1 MSIFSRLADIINSNL
16 TSLLD
21 KAEDPQKMVRL
32 IIQEMEDELV
42 KERSNLARFL
52 ANQKEIG
59 RQVAR
64 HQERVDE
71 WQAKAELALTKGRED
86 LARAALI
93 EKKKQTELSE
103 TLYREQQA
111 VDSGIEKLGEEIRQL
126 EAKLEDARAR
136 QKAMAIRTEAASS
149 RLNVQSQVARGESQA
164 VVSKFERM
172 ERRIDEMEARADLGQ
187 SDKALAQQF
196 AELEVDDQISKELEA
211 MRQKLGQGDSKSEGK
226 QGE

>member
-16 TSLLD
+16 TALLD

-52 ANQKEIG
+52 ASQKEIG

-93 EKKKQTELSE
+93 ERKKQTELSE

-196 AELEVDDQISKELEA
+196 AELEVDDQISRELEA

>member
-16 TSLLD
+16 TALLD

-52 ANQKEIG
+52 ASQKEIG

-111 VDSGIEKLGEEIRQL
+111 LDSGIEKLGEEIRQL

>member
-16 TSLLD
+16 TALLD

-52 ANQKEIG
+52 ASQKEIG

-71 WQAKAELALTKGRED
+71 WQGKAELALTKGRED

-93 EKKKQTELSE
+93 EKKKQSELSE

-136 QKAMAIRTEAASS
+136 QKAMAIRSEAASS
-149 RLNVQSQVARGESQA
+149 RLNVQSQVARGDSQA

-211 MRQKLGQGDSKSEGK
+211 MRQKLGQRDGQ

>member
-16 TSLLD
+16 TALLD

-52 ANQKEIG
+52 ASQKEIG

-196 AELEVDDQISKELEA
+196 AELEVDDQISLELEA

>member
-16 TSLLD
+16 TALLD

-52 ANQKEIG
+52 ASQKEIG

-93 EKKKQTELSE
+93 EKKKQSELSE

-211 MRQKLGQGDSKSEGK
+211 MRQKLGQRDGQ

>member
-16 TSLLD
+16 TALLD

-52 ANQKEIG
+52 ASQKEIG

-64 HQERVDE
+64 HQELVDE

-196 AELEVDDQISKELEA
+196 AELEVDDQISRELEA

>member
-16 TSLLD
+16 TALLD

-52 ANQKEIG
+52 ASQKEIG

-93 EKKKQTELSE
+93 EKKTQTELSE

-196 AELEVDDQISKELEA
+196 AELEVDDQISRELEA

>member
-16 TSLLD
+16 TALLD

-52 ANQKEIG
+52 ASQKEIG
-59 RQVAR
+59 RQVAC

-93 EKKKQTELSE
+93 EKKKQSELGE
-103 TLYREQQA
+103 ALQREQQA

-196 AELEVDDQISKELEA
+196 AELEVDDQISRELEA

>member
-16 TSLLD
+16 TALLD

-52 ANQKEIG
+52 ASQKEIG

-103 TLYREQQA
+103 TLYREQRA

-196 AELEVDDQISKELEA
+196 AELEVDDQISRELEA

>member
-59 RQVAR
+59 RQVSR
-64 HQERVDE
+64 HQERVNE

-93 EKKKQTELSE
+93 EKNKQSELAE
-103 TLYREQQA
+103 VLYREQQA
-111 VDSGIEKLGEEIRQL
+111 VDSGIDKLGDEIRKL

-136 QKAMAIRTEAASS
+136 QKAMAIRSEAASS
-149 RLNVQSQVARGESQA
+149 RLNVQSQVARGDSQA

-196 AELEVDDQISKELEA
+196 AELEADDQISKELEA
-211 MRQKLGQGDSKSEGK
+211 MRQKLGQGDTTPK

>member
-1 MSIFSRLADIINSNL
+1 
-16 TSLLD
+16 
-21 KAEDPQKMVRL
+21 

-52 ANQKEIG
+52 ASQKEIG

-93 EKKKQTELSE
+93 EKKKQTELADA
-103 TLYREQQA
+103 LLREQQA

-136 QKAMAIRTEAASS
+136 QKAMAIRSEAASS
-149 RLNVQSQVARGESQA
+149 RLNVQSQVARGDSQA
-164 VVSKFERM
+164 VV
-172 ERRIDEMEARADLGQ
+172 
-187 SDKALAQQF
+187 
-196 AELEVDDQISKELEA
+196 
-211 MRQKLGQGDSKSEGK
+211 
-226 QGE
+226 

>member
-16 TSLLD
+16 TALLD

-52 ANQKEIG
+52 ASQKEIG

-71 WQAKAELALTKGRED
+71 WQAKAELALPIGRED

-196 AELEVDDQISKELEA
+196 AELEVDDQISRELEA

>member
-16 TSLLD
+16 TALLD

-52 ANQKEIG
+52 ASQKEIG

-196 AELEVDDQISKELEA
+196 AELEVDDQISRELEA

-226 QGE
+226 QEE

>member
-16 TSLLD
+16 TALLD

-52 ANQKEIG
+52 TSQKEIG

-196 AELEVDDQISKELEA
+196 AELEVDDQISRELEA

>member
-16 TSLLD
+16 TALLD

-52 ANQKEIG
+52 ASQKEIG

-149 RLNVQSQVARGESQA
+149 RLNVQSQVARGKSQA

-196 AELEVDDQISKELEA
+196 AELEVDDQISRELEA

>member
-16 TSLLD
+16 TALLD
-21 KAEDPQKMVRL
+21 KAEDHQKMVRL

-52 ANQKEIG
+52 ASQKEIG

-196 AELEVDDQISKELEA
+196 AELEVDDQISRELEA

>member
-16 TSLLD
+16 TALLD

-52 ANQKEIG
+52 ASQKEIG

-103 TLYREQQA
+103 TLYREQQS

-164 VVSKFERM
+164 VVNKFERM

-196 AELEVDDQISKELEA
+196 AELEVDDQISRELEA
-211 MRQKLGQGDSKSEGK
+211 MCQKLGQGDSKSEGK

>member
-16 TSLLD
+16 TALLD

-52 ANQKEIG
+52 ASQKEIG

-196 AELEVDDQISKELEA
+196 AELEVDDQISRELEA
-211 MRQKLGQGDSKSEGK
+211 MRQKMGQGDSKSEGK

>member
-16 TSLLD
+16 TALLD

-52 ANQKEIG
+52 ASQKEIG

-64 HQERVDE
+64 HQERVAE
-71 WQAKAELALTKGRED
+71 WQGKAELALTKGRED

-196 AELEVDDQISKELEA
+196 AELEVDDQISRELEA

>member
-16 TSLLD
+16 TALLD
-21 KAEDPQKMVRL
+21 KAEDPRKMVRL
-32 IIQEMEDELV
+32 IIQEMEGELV

-52 ANQKEIG
+52 ASQKEIG

>member
-16 TSLLD
+16 TALLD

-42 KERSNLARFL
+42 KDRSNLARFL
-52 ANQKEIG
+52 ASQKEIG

-196 AELEVDDQISKELEA
+196 AELEVDDQISHELEA

>member
-16 TSLLD
+16 TALLD

-52 ANQKEIG
+52 ASQKEIG

-103 TLYREQQA
+103 PLYREQQA

-196 AELEVDDQISKELEA
+196 AELEVDDQISRELEA

>member
-16 TSLLD
+16 TALLD

-52 ANQKEIG
+52 ASQKEIG

-149 RLNVQSQVARGESQA
+149 RINVQSQVARGESQA

-196 AELEVDDQISKELEA
+196 AELEVDDQISRELEA

>member
-16 TSLLD
+16 TALLD

-52 ANQKEIG
+52 ASQKEIG

-196 AELEVDDQISKELEA
+196 AELEVDDQISRELEA
-211 MRQKLGQGDSKSEGK
+211 IRQKLGQGDSKSEGK

>member
-16 TSLLD
+16 TALLD

-52 ANQKEIG
+52 ASQKEIG

-211 MRQKLGQGDSKSEGK
+211 MRQMLGQGDSKSEGK

>member
-1 MSIFSRLADIINSNL
+1 
-16 TSLLD
+16 
-21 KAEDPQKMVRL
+21 
-32 IIQEMEDELV
+32 
-42 KERSNLARFL
+42 
-52 ANQKEIG
+52 
-59 RQVAR
+59 
-64 HQERVDE
+64 
-71 WQAKAELALTKGRED
+71 
-86 LARAALI
+86 
-93 EKKKQTELSE
+93 
-103 TLYREQQA
+103 
-111 VDSGIEKLGEEIRQL
+111 QL

-196 AELEVDDQISKELEA
+196 AELEVDDQISRELEA

>member
-16 TSLLD
+16 TALLD

-52 ANQKEIG
+52 ANQKEID

-71 WQAKAELALTKGRED
+71 WQAKAELALSKGRED
-86 LARAALI
+86 LARAALL
-93 EKKKQTELSE
+93 EKKKQGELGDA
-103 TLYREQQA
+103 LLREQQA
-111 VDSGIEKLGEEIRQL
+111 VNSGNAKLSEEINQL
-126 EAKLEDARAR
+126 EAKLDDARAR
-136 QKAMAIRTEAASS
+136 QQAMAIRSEAASS
-149 RLNVQSQVARGESQA
+149 RLNVQHQVARGDSQT
-164 VVSKFERM
+164 VVNKFDRI

-187 SDKALAQQF
+187 SGQALAQQF
-196 AELEVDDQISKELEA
+196 AELEVDDQISRELEA
-211 MRQKLGQGDSKSEGK
+211 MRQKLGQPSSKQEG
-226 QGE
+226 

>member
-16 TSLLD
+16 TALLD

-52 ANQKEIG
+52 ASQKEIG

-196 AELEVDDQISKELEA
+196 AELEVDDQISRELEA
-211 MRQKLGQGDSKSEGK
+211 MRQKLGQGDNKSEGK

>member
-16 TSLLD
+16 TALLD

-52 ANQKEIG
+52 ASQKEIG

-93 EKKKQTELSE
+93 EKKKQSELSE

>member
-16 TSLLD
+16 TALLD

-52 ANQKEIG
+52 ASQKEIG

-71 WQAKAELALTKGRED
+71 WQTKAELALTKGRED

-211 MRQKLGQGDSKSEGK
+211 MRQKLGQRDGQ

>member
-52 ANQKEIG
+52 ASQKEIG
-59 RQVAR
+59 RQVSR
-64 HQERVDE
+64 HQERVNE
-71 WQAKAELALTKGRED
+71 WQGKAELALAKGRED

-93 EKKKQTELSE
+93 EKKKQSELAE

-111 VDSGIEKLGEEIRQL
+111 VDSGIEKLGDEIRQL
-126 EAKLEDARAR
+126 EAKLEDARSR

-149 RLNVQSQVARGESQA
+149 RLNVQSQVVRGDSQA

-196 AELEVDDQISKELEA
+196 AELEADDQISKELEA
-211 MRQKLGQGDSKSEGK
+211 MRQKLGQGDTTPK

>member
-16 TSLLD
+16 TALLD

-52 ANQKEIG
+52 ASQKEIG

-172 ERRIDEMEARADLGQ
+172 ERRIDEMEARVDLGQ

-196 AELEVDDQISKELEA
+196 AELEVDDQISRELEA

>member
-1 MSIFSRLADIINSNL
+1 
-16 TSLLD
+16 
-21 KAEDPQKMVRL
+21 
-32 IIQEMEDELV
+32 MEDELV

-52 ANQKEIG
+52 ASQKEIG

-196 AELEVDDQISKELEA
+196 AELEVDDQISRELEA

>member
-16 TSLLD
+16 TALLD

-52 ANQKEIG
+52 ASQKEIG

-196 AELEVDDQISKELEA
+196 AELEVDDQIRRELEA
-211 MRQKLGQGDSKSEGK
+211 MRQKLGQRDGQ

>member
-52 ANQKEIG
+52 ASQKEIG
-59 RQVAR
+59 RQAAR